1 MDVLTLLVVASMLC
15 FVGMI
20 ISEKKKALGFFS
32 VVISTCAMMGLVKDN
47 AEYGGD
53 FILMFVPLMF
63 TFLMSLVTVIRVGTE

>member
-32 VVISTCAMMGLVKDN
+32 VVLSTCATMGLVKDN

-53 FILMFVPLMF
+53 FVLMLVPLMF
-63 TFLMSLVTVIRVGTE
+63 ILLMSIVVVIRVGTE